1 MRSGPHQGC
10 ERCTGFWKPAPDMG
24 HDATFLVELGFML
37 ILLGAAGA
45 LALRIGL
52 STAPLFLMA
61 GLLVADDGPISLT
74 SARPFLDAAASVG
87 VVLLLLALGLEFST
101 EEFSSSMKRHA
112 PSGVVDFALN
122 APPGLIVGLLLGWDV
137 PAAIALAGVTWVSSS
152 GIVAKV
158 LGDLNRLGNRETPA
172 VLSVLV
178 LEDIAMAAFLPLLGV
193 LLVGGGVLAGTVG
206 SLAAIAIVVVILLM
220 AQRGEWLAERLI
232 NHEDDE
238 QVLLRVLGL
247 TLLVAGVAEI
257 MGISSA
263 VGAFLV
269 GLVIPPAAAARARRV
284 LEPLRDLFAAVFFL
298 AFASQT
304 DLSAIP
310 DVLPEALALAGVTL
324 LTKVVTGWYAAGRE
338 KAAARGRMRAGTVLV
353 ARGEFSI
360 VIAGLAV
367 AAGFAE
373 VGALTT
379 TYVLL
384 LAVSGPVLAR
394 FADTFAKPWVRRAAL
409 RSG

>member
-1 MRSGPHQGC
+1 MKG
-10 ERCTGFWKPAPDMG
+10 
-24 HDATFLVELGFML
+24 DATFLVELGFML

-45 LALRIGL
+45 VALRIGL

-61 GLLVADDGPISLT
+61 GLLVAEGGPIDLT
-74 SARPFLDAAASVG
+74 SARPFLDAAAAVG

-101 EEFSSSMKRHA
+101 DEFSASMKRHA
-112 PSGVVDFALN
+112 PSGVVDFVLN
-122 APPGLIVGLLLGWDV
+122 AAPGFLLGLLLGWAI
-137 PAAIALAGVTWVSSS
+137 PACVALAGVTWVSSS
-152 GIVAKV
+152 GIIAKV

-172 VLSVLV
+172 VLSLLV
-178 LEDIAMAAFLPLLGV
+178 IEDIAMAVYLPLLGI
-193 LLVGGGVLAGTVG
+193 LLVGGAVLTGSVG
-206 SLAAIAIVVVILLM
+206 AVVAVAVVILILLF
-220 AQRGEWLAERLI
+220 AHKAEGLAERLL
-232 NHEDDE
+232 NHDDDE
-238 QVLLRVLGL
+238 QVVLRVLGL
-247 TLLVAGVAEI
+247 TLLVAGAAELLH
-257 MGISSA
+257 ISSA

-269 GLVIPPAAAARARRV
+269 GLAIPAQAARRARRV

-304 DLSAIP
+304 DLATIP
-310 DVLPEALALAGVTL
+310 GVFPEALLLALVTM

-338 KAAARGRMRAGTVLV
+338 GAAARGRMRAGTALV

-379 TYVLL
+379 TYVLM
-384 LAVSGPVLAR
+384 LAIAGPVLAR
-394 FADTFAKPWVRRAAL
+394 FADTLATPWVRRAGA
-409 RSG
+409 RAGP